1 MRFYIKSE
9 RIIKKIMY
17 QIKIYTDG
25 SCLGNPGNG
34 GYCALLQKF
43 QNGNKITEVSLV
55 GNQTD
60 TTNNRME
67 MMAVLKAI
75 SFLNLKNISDSEI
88 QVYSDSNLVVS
99 TLSKGWKR
107 KANLDIWQDIDIE
120 IDKCVRNYNNKI
132 SWNWVKAHNNHPENE
147 YCDTEARKK
156 AMEL

>member
-1 MRFYIKSE
+1 MF
-9 RIIKKIMY
+9 
-17 QIKIYTDG
+17 QIKVYTDG

-43 QNGNKITEVSLV
+43 QNGQKLTEVSLV
-55 GNQTD
+55 GNERN

-75 SFLNLKNISDSEI
+75 EFLNLKNIENSTVD
-88 QVYSDSNLVVS
+88 VYSDSNLVVS

-107 KANLDIWQDIDIE
+107 KANVDIWEQIDLAILNCLRL
-120 IDKCVRNYNNKI
+120 KNKI
-132 SWNWVKAHNNHPENE
+132 TWNWVKAHNNHPENE
-147 YCDTEARKK
+147 FCDTTAREK